1 MTHSS
6 WRERVKYVLRLTGT
20 MPVVALFRYAVRLLL
35 SPATRKQEWKQWQEF
50 LKLKRQYGQ
59 VLSHGLNGAGRPQKR
74 ALVIGMGMLSFINVE
89 LAILKSLELAG
100 YGPIVL
106 LGERHPLLACYY
118 RLAGAEVLY
127 WDELAGSI
135 ETGAAET
142 FLTDVKSTDQL
153 LNLEYLG
160 ARAGRFAAAGSLRS
174 LRVGDLNLK
183 SEQVRRHVSER
194 LLGAMRS
201 AAASRAL
208 IRRVKPQL
216 AVFIDRGYTPEGEL
230 FDLCLKSGVDVI
242 TYNAAH
248 KNNQLIFKRYK
259 LENRDVHPVS
269 LSRESWDLL
278 RQIEWTESHRKK
290 LRDEIYTNYA
300 TGEWCGEVAT
310 QFQKR
315 MVPSSELRQRLRLDP
330 ARKTAAIFSHIFWDA
345 TFFWGRDLFSNYEEW
360 FVEAIRAACANPSV
374 NWIVK
379 VHPAN
384 VTKNIRDGVSGE
396 PSEMTVIRR
405 HIGEL
410 PPHISLIPADSD
422 INTYSL
428 FDVIDFCLTV
438 RGTIGI
444 EAASFGKVVLTAGT
458 GRYDHLA
465 FTVDSET
472 REEYLERLAK
482 ISEIPPLSPSQREL
496 AERFAYGVFLLRPFP
511 LEMVT
516 LEYQQDAK
524 ASISSRIRAQT
535 LEDWSNAPDL
545 RALAAWLNS
554 GREDF
559 LASDELGNSIVAG
572 G

>member
-1 MTHSS
+1 
-6 WRERVKYVLRLTGT
+6 
-20 MPVVALFRYAVRLLL
+20 MPLVALLRYAASLAL
-35 SPATRKQEWKQWQEF
+35 SPATRKQEWKEWQEF

-59 VLSHGLNGAGRPQKR
+59 VLSYNLHSNLHSAGRTQKR
-74 ALVIGMGMLSFINVE
+74 ALVIGMGMLSYINVE

-100 YGPIVL
+100 YCPIVL
-106 LGERHPLLACYY
+106 LGGHHPLLTRYY
-118 RLAGAEVLY
+118 RLAGAKVLH
-127 WDELAGSI
+127 WDDFAGLIETDAAEDLLTSI
-135 ETGAAET
+135 ESA
-142 FLTDVKSTDQL
+142 DQL
-153 LNLEYLG
+153 LNLEYMD
-160 ARAGRFAAAGSLRS
+160 ARVGRFAAALSLRS

-183 SEQVRRHVSER
+183 SEPVRRHVSDR
-194 LLGAMRS
+194 LLGAMRF
-201 AAASRAL
+201 AATSRAL
-208 IRRVKPQL
+208 IQRLMPQL

-259 LENRDVHPVS
+259 PENRDVHPVS
-269 LSRESWDLL
+269 LSRESWNLL
-278 RQIEWTESHRKK
+278 RQIVWTESHRRK
-290 LRDEIYTNYA
+290 LREEIYTNYA
-300 TGEWCGEVAT
+300 SGEWYGEVAT

-315 MVPSSELRQRLRLDP
+315 IVPPSELRQRLGLDP

-345 TFFWGRDLFSNYEEW
+345 TFFWGHDLFSNYEEW
-360 FVEAIRAACANPSV
+360 FVETIRAACANQSV

-396 PSEMTVIRR
+396 PAEMTVIRN
-405 HIGEL
+405 HVGVL

-428 FDVIDFCLTV
+428 LDVIDFCLTV

-458 GRYDHLA
+458 GRYDHLG

-472 REEYLERLAK
+472 PEEYLERLAK
-482 ISEIPPLSPSQREL
+482 ISEIPQLSPAQTEL
-496 AERFAYGVFLLRPFP
+496 AERFAYGVFLVRPFP
-511 LEMVT
+511 LETVT
-516 LEYQQDAK
+516 LEYQKDAK
-524 ASISSRIRAQT
+524 ASISSHFRAHT
-535 LEDWSNAPDL
+535 PEEWSNAPDL
-545 RALAAWLNS
+545 RALATWLNS
-554 GREDF
+554 GCEDF
-559 LASDELGNSIVAG
+559 LVSDELGNSILVG